1 MYSLKHFRSTTIK
14 WHKFLNSSIFICS
27 NGFKWIYL
35 FVWNKLIATQK
46 NEFKQIII
54 FGINDFDQIFCKRS
68 SAGSGQCCCRTQQPL
83 SSIQRS
89 RSVLSTFSS
98 IQRSRSVLSTFS
110 SIQRSRS
117 VLSTFSS
124 IQRSRSVLL
133 TFSSMQRSRSD
144 LSTFSSIQ
152 RPGSVLLTFSSIQR
166 SRSV

>member
-35 FVWNKLIATQK
+35 FVRNKLIATQK

-98 IQRSRSVLSTFS
+98 IQW
-110 SIQRSRS
+110 
-117 VLSTFSS
+117 
-124 IQRSRSVLL
+124 SRSVLL
-133 TFSSMQRSRSD
+133 TFKGNVPWIGKGGMVSYFD
-144 LSTFSSIQ
+144 LNKYIFTGKELSLCHKLNFCKTYAALWCKPLIFQIYI
-152 RPGSVLLTFSSIQR
+152 FW
-166 SRSV
+166 